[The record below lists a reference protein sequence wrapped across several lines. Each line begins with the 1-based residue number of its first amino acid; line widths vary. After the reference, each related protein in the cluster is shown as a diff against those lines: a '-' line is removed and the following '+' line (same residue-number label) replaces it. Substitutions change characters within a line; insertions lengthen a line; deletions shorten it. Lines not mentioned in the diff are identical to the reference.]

1 MNNIEFLYW
10 LQGFFE
16 IRNNDKPLTKEQAL
30 IIRDHIKEI
39 KGEDF
44 DELDKIIKK
53 KVKMEEDANVIIS
66 YIDGALEYYDPING
80 NTDPDLTFGIQDKVQ
95 GFFTK
100 VTPDRGTPAERGW
113 STHLF
118 NDVFSSKTT
127 KIC

>member
-1 MNNIEFLYW
+1 MNSIEFLYW

-16 IRNNDKPLTKEQAL
+16 IRNSDKPLTKEQAL

-39 KGEDF
+39 KEKDF
-44 DELDKIIKK
+44 
-53 KVKMEEDANVIIS
+53 EDANLIIS

-80 NTDPDLTFGIQDKVQ
+80 NTDPDLTFGIQDKIQ

-100 VTPDRGTPAERGW
+100 ITPDRGAGTPIERGW
-113 STHLF
+113 TLF
-118 NDVFSSKTT
+118 NDSPVFDSKTT